1 MDSMESSKVFFKKD
15 FFMERMCKAAKI
27 PKSLRNVKL
36 DIKRE
41 KEWNKWLESLKKRYQ
56 L

>member
-1 MDSMESSKVFFKKD
+1 MELDINFLLD
-15 FFMERMCKAAKI
+15 GMYKAAKI

-41 KEWNKWLESLKKRYQ
+41 KE
-56 L
+56 